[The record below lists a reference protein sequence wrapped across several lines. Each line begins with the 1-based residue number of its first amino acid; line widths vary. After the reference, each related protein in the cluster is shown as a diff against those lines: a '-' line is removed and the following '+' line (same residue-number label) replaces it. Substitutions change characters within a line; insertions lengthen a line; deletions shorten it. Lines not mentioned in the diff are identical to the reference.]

1 MFIDASFRV
10 AAAQN
15 YRAQNYRANKKGD
28 LTAVAATTTY
38 SSRDLLMGRECC
50 FRSFLRWLVSSETP
64 LYLPGEDSMT
74 MIGV

>member
-38 SSRDLLMGRECC
+38 SSRDLLMGSAASGAFCDGWSAVRPHSIYREKT
-50 FRSFLRWLVSSETP
+50 L
-64 LYLPGEDSMT
+64 
-74 MIGV
+74 